1 MLDQAENLRQLVR
14 QVNTGKTNDNEEEE
28 LSIRKIDNKSKVIT
42 IASGKGGVGKS
53 NLVINLAF
61 ALSSMGAKILIF
73 DADIGMSNDHVLMN
87 VKVKYN
93 VFDLI
98 NKNLD
103 IDDVKVKGPM
113 GVDLISGGSA
123 LDKIYSMSE
132 DERNIFMKKLSK
144 LENYD
149 FILIDT
155 GAGINKD
162 ILSFISACDELIV
175 VTTPEPTSITDA
187 YSLVKT
193 VNYFKMKSKVNIVI
207 NKSLYKEEGISTFNR
222 FKLVADKYL
231 NLKLEFLGY
240 ILDDRK
246 LTESVREQKP
256 VFIKYPNSSSSKNI
270 KDISKRLYYFEE
282 KDEKHGLQRF
292 FKNMFSLFS

>member
-14 QVNTGKTNDNEEEE
+14 QVNTGKTKDNGEED
-28 LSIRKIDNKSKVIT
+28 LNRKQINNQSKVIT

-53 NLVINLAF
+53 NLVVNLAF

-73 DADIGMSNDHVLMN
+73 DADIGMSNDHVLMDIR
-87 VKVKYN
+87 VKYN

-98 NKNLD
+98 NKDLD
-103 IDDVKVKGPM
+103 IDKVKVKGPM
-113 GVDLISGGSA
+113 GVDLISSGSA
-123 LDKIYSMSE
+123 LDKIYSMTE
-132 DERNIFMKKLSK
+132 NERNIFLEKLSQ

-162 ILSFISACDELIV
+162 ILSFISSCDELIV

-193 VNYFKMKSKVNIVI
+193 VNYFKIKSKINIVV

-222 FKLVADKYL
+222 FKLVANKYL
-231 NLKLEFLGY
+231 DLDLEFLGY

-256 VFIKYPNSSSSKNI
+256 VFLRYPNSSASKNI
-270 KDISKRLYYFEE
+270 KDIGKKLYSFEDND
-282 KDEKHGLQRF
+282 KNHGLQRF

>member
-14 QVNTGKTNDNEEEE
+14 QVNTGKTNDNEEE
-28 LSIRKIDNKSKVIT
+28 LNIRKIDNKSKVIT

-87 VKVKYN
+87 LKVKYN

-246 LTESVREQKP
+246 LIESVREQKP